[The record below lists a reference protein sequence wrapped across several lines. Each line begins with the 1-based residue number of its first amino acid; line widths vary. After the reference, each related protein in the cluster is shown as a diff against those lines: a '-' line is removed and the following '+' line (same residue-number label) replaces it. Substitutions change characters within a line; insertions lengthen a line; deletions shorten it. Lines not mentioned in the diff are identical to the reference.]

1 MSKNFT
7 YSILQYRHS
16 IPLREILNVG
26 ILFYFPDERKFEF
39 VSGDGSRAKSIYPD
53 FDNSLF
59 NSYLKV
65 ILQRVKNHVDLFTGN
80 PAESDFSKYIHSNIL
95 AEDAAGLIFSNS
107 STVENVFGSNEKAI
121 AEFTKLLLP
130 GISFEKQT
138 IIRHN
143 EQYIIRRFH
152 NYVFQGNNSL
162 EEKFLKNQ
170 IIKTKHSTIKFDLCY
185 KTKTGSSF
193 IKPVNLDFNEESAFQ
208 NKAATFYGYISELAN
223 LGSSQKNR
231 YDFLLSKPQDS
242 RFQRAYEN
250 ALDFLDSA
258 KAPKQLITEE
268 KLEDYSQWVVSELLI
283 A

>member
-16 IPLREILNVG
+16 ITLREILNVG

-39 VSGDGSRAKSIYPD
+39 VSGDGTRAKSIYPD

-59 NSYLKV
+59 HSYLKV
-65 ILQRVKNHVDLFTGN
+65 ILQKVKNHVDLFTGN
-80 PAESDFSKYIHSNIL
+80 PVESDFSKYIHSNIL
-95 AEDAAGLIFSNS
+95 AEDAAGLVFSNS

-130 GISFEKQT
+130 GISLEKQT
-138 IIRHN
+138 VVRHN

-152 NYVFQGNNSL
+152 HYVFQSDHSL

-170 IIKTKHSTIKFDLCY
+170 IIKTRHSTIKFDLCY

-193 IKPVNLDFNEESAFQ
+193 IKPVNLDFMRKAPFKPKPPLFLVIFQ
-208 NKAATFYGYISELAN
+208 N
-223 LGSSQKNR
+223 
-231 YDFLLSKPQDS
+231 
-242 RFQRAYEN
+242 
-250 ALDFLDSA
+250 
-258 KAPKQLITEE
+258 
-268 KLEDYSQWVVSELLI
+268 
-283 A
+283 